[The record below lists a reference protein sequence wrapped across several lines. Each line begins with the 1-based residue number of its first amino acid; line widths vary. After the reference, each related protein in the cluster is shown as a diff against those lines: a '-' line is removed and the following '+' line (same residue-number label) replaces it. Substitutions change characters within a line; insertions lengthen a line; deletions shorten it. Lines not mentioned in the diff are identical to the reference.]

1 VSDGPE
7 LAYDPVTLP
16 EHYVKGGMEAIDVI
30 TAFLGVEGAYWFC
43 RGNGIKYHLRAD
55 DKGATV
61 QDLEKSIWYSKKAAE
76 LKKQLDYQK
85 HPF

>member
-1 VSDGPE
+1 MSDGPE

-43 RGNGIKYHLRAD
+43 RGNGIKYQLRAD

-61 QDLEKSIWYSKKAAE
+61 QDLEKNIWYSKKAAE
-76 LKKQLDYQK
+76 LKKQLDYQEP
-85 HPF
+85 PF

>member
-1 VSDGPE
+1 MSNGPGID
-7 LAYDPVTLP
+7 YDPVNHP

-43 RGNGIKYHLRAD
+43 RGNGIKYQLRAD
-55 DKGATV
+55 EKGATV
-61 QDLEKSIWYSKKAAE
+61 QDLEKNIWYSNKAAE
-76 LKKQLDYQK
+76 LKKKLDAME